1 MDGKCEA
8 SNWDYKF
15 WAKFC
20 LITPTSLSDRVSD
33 LFEREKMAVL
43 HAFTVHVKK
52 KKKGFTLCIFHVAL
66 SRLLIIFVISD

>member
-8 SNWDYKF
+8 FNWDYKC

-20 LITPTSLSDRVSD
+20 LVTSTSLSENKFQIF
-33 LFEREKMAVL
+33 LWEKKMTGL
-43 HAFTVHVKK
+43 HAFTVHL
-52 KKKGFTLCIFHVAL
+52 KKKGFTLWFFCIVL